1 MRDFA
6 AIDFETAN
14 ECPSSVCSVGVVIV
28 RGGEVTDSFYSLIH
42 PEPEYYKVSP
52 IPGAPNSTGTSLYRR
67 PALPRLKQLKENRKI
82 EVSFVFFM
90 FKECILEPPAGMLVA
105 G

>member
-1 MRDFA
+1 
-6 AIDFETAN
+6 
-14 ECPSSVCSVGVVIV
+14 V
-28 RGGEVTDSFYSLIH
+28 RQRAHPTPARFYPRCHLR
-42 PEPEYYKVSP
+42 YGLVSP

-67 PALPRLKQLKENRKI
+67 LSLPKLKQLKENRKI
-82 EVSFVFFM
+82 ENIFGLFIFVVFFM